1 MQEKKI
7 KNILPFERSY
17 WIIPGKLL
25 VGEYPSSVSEE
36 ERIEKLDGLIDV
48 GIKTVINLT
57 EDGEKNS
64 KGIELY
70 DYSLQFK
77 SAGIEVHRKPIKD
90 MSVPTNEEMDEILH
104 LVENCLAQNNPV
116 YFHCWGGVGRTGTV
130 LGCYLLKS
138 KMATIVNV
146 FDYINYLK
154 RTTSINNRLSPETKE
169 QMDFVRNYSN
179 YLKNKN
185 IKRS

>member
-1 MQEKKI
+1 MQENKF

-25 VGEYPSSVSEE
+25 VGAYPSAISED
-36 ERIEKLDGLIDV
+36 ERIDKLNGLV
-48 GIKTVINLT
+48 NLGIKTVINLT
-57 EDGEKNS
+57 EAGEKNI

-70 DYSLQFK
+70 DYASQFI
-77 SAGIEVHRKPIKD
+77 SAGIEVHRQPIKD
-90 MSVPTNEEMDEILH
+90 FSIPTNEEMDEILQ
-104 LVENCLAQNNPV
+104 LIENSLTQKKPV

-169 QMDFVRNYSN
+169 QMEFVKNYSN
-179 YLKNKN
+179 YLENKN
-185 IKRS
+185 MKHL